1 VASQPIKYF
10 STTVEASQSI
20 AEVTELVRR
29 YGAGRFEQRWNDE
42 GQTEAVRFTLRTGEQ
57 LGDVPVVLRAR
68 TERILEILREAHP
81 YNSRRKATAREHEEW
96 LRAQAY
102 RIAWRHL
109 RDLTEQLLLAAQL
122 GLRTVASAFMAD
134 LEVWDELTGETVPME
149 EYLGRRAVL
158 EPGERGLRLLSAA
171 EAPRVHMLPPARG
184 EGSRG

>member
-1 VASQPIKYF
+1 MASQPIKYAE
-10 STTVEASQSI
+10 TTVEASQSV

-29 YGAGRFEQRWNDE
+29 YGASRFEQRWNDE
-42 GQTEAVRFTLRTGEQ
+42 GQTEAIRFTLRASE

-81 YNSRRKATAREHEEW
+81 YTTRRKRSAREHDAW
-96 LRAQAY
+96 IRAQAY

-134 LEVWDELTGETVPME
+134 LEIFDETSGETVTME

-158 EPGERGLRLLSAA
+158 EPDERGLRLLSTA

-184 EGSRG
+184 DR